1 MPPPSKRRFW
11 SITGWD
17 SLKEI
22 YSRRVPYGSISEQRL
37 RALLAALAA
46 KHGLTDDEIVD
57 SYLNPKA
64 KGHRALLDVQLDS
77 GSSYVLSCGD
87 NPHFTARVVHG

>member
-1 MPPPSKRRFW
+1 MQKPKERRFW
-11 SITGWD
+11 SITGWE

-22 YSRRVPYGSISEQRL
+22 YSRRIPYGSISETRL

-64 KGHRALLDVQLDS
+64 RGYRAHLEVQLDS
-77 GSSYVLSCGD
+77 SAYVVSCGD
-87 NPHFTARVVHG
+87 HPHFIARVVNE